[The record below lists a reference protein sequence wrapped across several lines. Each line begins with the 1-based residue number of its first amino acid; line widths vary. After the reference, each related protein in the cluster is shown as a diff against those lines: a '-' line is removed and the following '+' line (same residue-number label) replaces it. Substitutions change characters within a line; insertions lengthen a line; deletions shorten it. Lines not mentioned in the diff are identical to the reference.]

1 MRVSPVPALMCVV
14 MLVMVVSLHPVL
26 ANPHVSD
33 PASSSLGDSFFPG
46 VRGITLTEV
55 GIGDIR
61 VREPLVEVHEGIVD
75 VKIRDPL
82 ATSTGKRDVPNISG
96 DVDLSAVV
104 DILGRDGYVLSGVTG
119 HQYQTT
125 VVADG
130 VESGSTTVTVGE
142 DVTYYT
148 FTNGGMNTSRVV
160 MSVQVVKP
168 GGTPVGERRLMVT
181 PVVGETGVVGSDE
194 LLVYEPHGGTTDSGG
209 RSSRGVDIETGQ
221 PDERTPLL
229 THTGVAVTTLV
240 AGTVGATALA
250 CFASGGIACPLM
262 LGALVVFAGVN
273 VVGYMVGTASYTTE
287 TRRVAEDAKIPEFT
301 LVEKSIGGGM
311 YVAPGSRIHYRSDGS
326 VQVTTPAP
334 WWKRWGSKG
343 LMSLYVPLLTT
354 ADTDSYAVTATRD
367 IEAPS
372 GSDFEFPSANS
383 MVVKYKGTTILDAVV
398 EPGAQCGQNQ
408 NPERGRR
415 QGTAFYTGNRFLEFA
430 NQSHVSGINHLEA
443 QLVVP
448 SSPSLPSYVRN
459 AFVSLWIGVGP
470 DDGSAIVQPVL
481 GYDHQETGEKVG
493 DCCLGSSWEGGL
505 WVWAERA

>member
-1 MRVSPVPALMCVV
+1 
-14 MLVMVVSLHPVL
+14 
-26 ANPHVSD
+26 
-33 PASSSLGDSFFPG
+33 
-46 VRGITLTEV
+46 
-55 GIGDIR
+55 
-61 VREPLVEVHEGIVD
+61 
-75 VKIRDPL
+75 
-82 ATSTGKRDVPNISG
+82 
-96 DVDLSAVV
+96 
-104 DILGRDGYVLSGVTG
+104 
-119 HQYQTT
+119 
-125 VVADG
+125 
-130 VESGSTTVTVGE
+130 
-142 DVTYYT
+142 
-148 FTNGGMNTSRVV
+148 
-160 MSVQVVKP
+160 
-168 GGTPVGERRLMVT
+168 MVT

-398 EPGAQCGQNQ
+398 DTDSGCGQHR
-408 NPERGRR
+408 EHSRYGRQVLPAY
-415 QGTAFYTGNRFLEFA
+415 QGFIEYAHQE
-430 NQSHVSGINHLEA
+430 HVSGIKHLEA
-443 QLVVP
+443 RLVVP
-448 SSPSLPSYVRN
+448 SPPTTPRIATN
-459 AFVSLWIGVGP
+459 AFATLWIGVESSTGL
-470 DDGSAIVQPVL
+470 VQPVL
-481 GYDHQETGEKVG
+481 GYDHQLTGKKWAIAAWAIRPGDVG
-493 DCCLGSSWEGGL
+493 DIACGPDGHSEWYYPNTGDTLNLALNYDIGRWRIAITDVTSHRSTWCFSDIVGDSDVTVYGGVLEGRNMYKELVGQEVGDTNLPGIATFSNIWSTVPLTLTGAVDPNARNYFTNLGVDVSADSKMVIL
-505 WVWAERA
+505 HTANR